1 MSEYTARPTDPQVTV
16 DGRTFCVRHVLM
28 GGMFDSFIILE
39 KVGADWLNV
48 SSGDAPKPTDA
59 DFATEAAVTAWLQR
73 FATWINAQFAKI
85 LKVTPPPEDGP
96 VLGEGGRADRAI
108 QARIKLTVSG
118 GGVIASVV

>member
-16 DGRTFCVRHVLM
+16 NGRTFCVRHVLM

-73 FATWINAQFAKI
+73 FAAWINAQFAKI
-85 LKVTPPPEDGP
+85 LKVTPPSDEGP
-96 VLGEGGRADRAI
+96 VLGANGRADRAI

-118 GGVIASVV
+118 GGVVASVV